1 MTEKDELTCYLTLT
15 KSLAMLYINGAIES
29 SNKSVRKLM
38 LDGLDYTLEMQDD
51 LYNTMVDIGY
61 YKVADVD
68 KQTIENLC
76 KKLNQEN

>member
-1 MTEKDELTCYLTLT
+1 MTEKDELINYLTLT

-38 LDGLDYTLEMQDD
+38 LDGLDYTLEMQED

-61 YKVADVD
+61 YKTTNVD
-68 KQTIENLC
+68 KQTIEKLC
-76 KKLNQEN
+76 QKLNQEN

>member
-15 KSLAMLYINGAIES
+15 KSLAMLYINGVIES

-38 LDGLDYTLEMQDD
+38 LEGLDYALEMQEE

-61 YKVADVD
+61 YKTTNVD
-68 KQTIENLC
+68 KQTIEKLC